1 MLPYPFCCS
10 SSFLSACPSFF
21 PFFRKR
27 FLIPL
32 QKFILRPYVPRNK
45 VQQYLQWNVR
55 SLARRYPF
63 FFVFGIVNQVLQQID
78 VNINICANALL
89 AQNQKLNQAA
99 AGLRTVATIWTMKQ
113 NANQAEAAIAEIK
126 QTSMPAGIQ
135 LFTVQKGKME
145 QDLSDVEAE
154 LNAIVSALNNGQMEK
169 AKEHVGEKFQ
179 LSIQFAE
186 NNIVCTYQCYSRRIL
201 RGLNRI
207 INANDNTDHYI

>member
-1 MLPYPFCCS
+1 M
-10 SSFLSACPSFF
+10 
-21 PFFRKR
+21 
-27 FLIPL
+27 
-32 QKFILRPYVPRNK
+32 
-45 VQQYLQWNVR
+45 
-55 SLARRYPF
+55 
-63 FFVFGIVNQVLQQID
+63 
-78 VNINICANALL
+78 

-99 AGLRTVATIWTMKQ
+99 AGLRTADTIWTMKQ

-135 LFTVQKGKME
+135 LFTVQKEKME
-145 QDLSDVEAE
+145 QNLSDVEAE
-154 LNAIVSALNNGQMEK
+154 LNAIVSALNNGQMER